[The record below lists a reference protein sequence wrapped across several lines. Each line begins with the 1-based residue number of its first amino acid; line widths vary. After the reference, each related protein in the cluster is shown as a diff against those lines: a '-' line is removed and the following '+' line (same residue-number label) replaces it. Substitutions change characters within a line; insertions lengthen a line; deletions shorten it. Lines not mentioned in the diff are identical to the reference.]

1 MVQNNITMYRGDTF
15 TQIIFIN
22 DGDVLHPIRHELSDD
37 EKLYIG
43 IREPNVLFEDS
54 IIRKV
59 YTSESDKTDEGDIIF
74 TLKPTDTE
82 FLHTGTYYLCAKLV
96 KKDIET
102 GADISVRTIVDDTL
116 FFII

>member
-1 MVQNNITMYRGDTF
+1 MYRGDTF
-15 TQIIFIN
+15 TQTIFIN
-22 DGDVLHPIRHELSDD
+22 DGDVLNPSQHKLSEN

-59 YTSESDKTDEGDIIF
+59 YTSESDKTEDGDIIF
-74 TLKPTDTE
+74 TLRPTDTE
-82 FLHTGTYYLCAKLV
+82 FLHAGTYYLCAKLV

-102 GADISVRTIVDDTL
+102 GADISVKTVVDDTL